1 VGTQPFAGGGPQD
14 HAGQD
19 DHAGRTANLTKS
31 LSKIGATM
39 KIALIGATGNAG
51 SRVLNELLER
61 GHQVTAIVR
70 HPEKVPAHERVQAV
84 GTDGSEASLAAA
96 IKGDDAVVSSVRFVD
111 LAPEILVAAVKAS
124 GVKRY
129 IVVGGAGSLIHPDGV
144 EEAKR
149 PEFPE
154 PARPNSL
161 RGGALLKLLQQTP
174 ELEWTFISPPRFF
187 RAGERT
193 GTFRYGKD
201 QMLMTDE
208 GIPTSISFED
218 FALALVDEIE
228 NPKHVRERFTI
239 GY

>member
-1 VGTQPFAGGGPQD
+1 
-14 HAGQD
+14 
-19 DHAGRTANLTKS
+19 
-31 LSKIGATM
+31 M

-51 SRVLNELLER
+51 SRVLNELLQR

-70 HPEKVPAHERVQAV
+70 HPEKVPTHEQVAVV

-96 IKGDDAVVSSVRFVD
+96 IEGHDAVVSSVRFVD
-111 LAPEILVAAVKAS
+111 LAPETLIAAVKAS
-124 GVKRY
+124 GVRRY
-129 IVVGGAGSLIHPDGV
+129 VVVGGAGSLIHPDGI
-144 EEAKR
+144 EEARR

-154 PARPNSL
+154 PFRPNSL
-161 RGGALLKLLQQTP
+161 RGGDLLNQLRETP

-201 QMLMTDE
+201 HMLMNEE
-208 GIPTSISFED
+208 GVPTAISFED
-218 FALALVDEIE
+218 LALALVDELE
-228 NPKHVRERFTI
+228 TPKHLRERFTI